1 MEREII
7 ILNKLVK
14 ILLTKT
20 ECGINVLIAGGD
32 FAHIGAVSIV
42 DPQGEIF
49 TKIFEGHKDHFVS
62 EEWAE
67 KLYEKFQVPVVVSA
81 GIHYDNIDSTG
92 IENVISEMKKA
103 LDLPENE
110 EVVMMLDLGYGN
122 QKEPLPNHHLKKELA
137 ETVKYL

>member
-1 MEREII
+1 MEKEIT
-7 ILNKLVK
+7 ILNKPVK

-32 FAHIGAVSIV
+32 FTHIGAVSIV

-49 TKIFEGHKDHFVS
+49 TKTFENHKDHFVS

-103 LDLPENE
+103 LD
-110 EVVMMLDLGYGN
+110 EV
-122 QKEPLPNHHLKKELA
+122 LKNGISSMK
-137 ETVKYL
+137 

>member
-1 MEREII
+1 MEKEII

-49 TKIFEGHKDHFVS
+49 TKTFEGHKDHFVS
-62 EEWAE
+62 EEWAG
-67 KLYEKFQVPVVVSA
+67 KLYKKFQVPVVVSV

-92 IENVISEMKKA
+92 IEDVISEMKKA
-103 LDLPENE
+103 LE
-110 EVVMMLDLGYGN
+110 EV
-122 QKEPLPNHHLKKELA
+122 LKKWD
-137 ETVKYL
+137 

>member
-1 MEREII
+1 MEKEII

-62 EEWAE
+62 EDRVGCH
-67 KLYEKFQVPVVVSA
+67 KRLP
-81 GIHYDNIDSTG
+81 
-92 IENVISEMKKA
+92 
-103 LDLPENE
+103 DLLLIPI
-110 EVVMMLDLGYGN
+110 VLFSR
-122 QKEPLPNHHLKKELA
+122 
-137 ETVKYL
+137 

>member
-7 ILNKLVK
+7 ILNELVK

-42 DPQGEIF
+42 DLQGEIF
-49 TKIFEGHKDHFVS
+49 TKTFEGHKDYFVS

-67 KLYEKFQVPVVVSA
+67 KLNKLIRDESLRNQIASSA
-81 GIHYDNIDSTG
+81 HARIMKEYMTDDM
-92 IENVISEMKKA
+92 EMETLRA
-103 LDLPENE
+103 I
-110 EVVMMLDLGYGN
+110 
-122 QKEPLPNHHLKKELA
+122 LK
-137 ETVKYL
+137 

>member
-1 MEREII
+1 MEKEII
-7 ILNKLVK
+7 ILNKPVK

-20 ECGINVLIAGGD
+20 EWGINVLIAGGD

-49 TKIFEGHKDHFVS
+49 TKTFEGHKDHFVS

-92 IENVISEMKKA
+92 IEDVISEMKKA
-103 LDLPENE
+103 LD
-110 EVVMMLDLGYGN
+110 EV
-122 QKEPLPNHHLKKELA
+122 LKKGL
-137 ETVKYL
+137 VR

>member
-49 TKIFEGHKDHFVS
+49 TKTFEGHKDNFVS
-62 EEWAE
+62 VEWAE
-67 KLYEKFQVPVVVSA
+67 KLYKKFYIPVVVSV
-81 GIHYDNIDSTG
+81 GIHYDNIDYTG

-103 LDLPENE
+103 LD
-110 EVVMMLDLGYGN
+110 EV
-122 QKEPLPNHHLKKELA
+122 LKKLD
-137 ETVKYL
+137 